1 MVNRFLL
8 ALDPSP
14 HSRQAAEYLAAI
26 AGQLKGSQVVL
37 LSVLPTWPSGVSSP
51 VTDEPVMLTGEVHG
65 GEDAGERL
73 GQAQAFMA
81 EIVALFQRRG
91 LEADRIQRLIVP
103 QDKGVAED
111 IVAAAEQHECD
122 TVVVGRRDL
131 SAVQSI
137 FLGSVSSELVKNLE
151 GRTVWV
157 VE

>member
-14 HSRQAAEYLAAI
+14 HSRQAAEYLASI
-26 AGQLKGSQVVL
+26 AGQLKGSQVLLLTVL
-37 LSVLPTWPSGVSSP
+37 AAWPSGVPSP
-51 VTDEPVMLTGEVHG
+51 VTDEPVLLTGEVHG
-65 GEDAGERL
+65 GEDAGELL
-73 GQAQAFMA
+73 GKAQEFMA
-81 EIVALFQRRG
+81 EIVALFERRG
-91 LEADRIQRLIVP
+91 VDASRIHRLVIP

-111 IVAAAEQHECD
+111 IVAMAQAHECD

-131 SAVQSI
+131 SAVEAI
-137 FLGSVSSELVKNLE
+137 FLGSVSAELVKQME

>member
-1 MVNRFLL
+1 MNRFLL
-8 ALDPSP
+8 ALDPSS

-26 AGQLKGSQVVL
+26 AGQLEGSQVL
-37 LSVLPTWPSGVSSP
+37 LLTVMATWPSGVPSP
-51 VTDEPVMLTGEVHG
+51 VTDEPVKMTGEVHG
-65 GEDAGERL
+65 GEDAGELL
-73 GQAQAFMA
+73 GKAQAFMA

-91 LEADRIQRLIVP
+91 VAASRINRLIVP

-111 IVAAAEQHECD
+111 IVAMAQTHECD

-131 SAVQSI
+131 SAVQAI
-137 FLGSVSSELVKNLE
+137 FLGSVSSELVNSLE